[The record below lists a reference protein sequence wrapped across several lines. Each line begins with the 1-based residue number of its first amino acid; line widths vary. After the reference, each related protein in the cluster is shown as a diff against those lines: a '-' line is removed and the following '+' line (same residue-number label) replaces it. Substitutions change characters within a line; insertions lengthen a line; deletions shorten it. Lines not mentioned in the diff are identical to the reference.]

1 MALVELKD
9 IRKTYRVGDQEIA
22 ALDGVTLSI
31 EAGEFLAIIGPSGSG
46 KSTLMH
52 LLGCLDS
59 PTSGSLII
67 DGVDVS
73 RASNNELAA
82 MRNAK
87 IGFVFQSFNL
97 LPKFDVLRNV
107 ELPMVYAGVGAK
119 IRRDRAM
126 EAIER
131 VGLTNRMHNTPLQ
144 LSGGQCQRVAIAR
157 AIVNNPKIVF
167 ADEPT
172 GNLDSHTGES
182 ILTLFRELAD
192 SGRTIVIVTH
202 DNTIAARLPRRIEM
216 RDGRIRI
223 GVEANTSNTAPLIPI
238 AADSVTKEGSAL

>member
-1 MALVELKD
+1 MALVELRD
-9 IRKTYRVGDQEIA
+9 ITKRYQVGDQEIV
-22 ALDGVTLSI
+22 ALAGVSLDI
-31 EAGEFLAIIGPSGSG
+31 DEGEFLAIIGPSGSG

-52 LLGCLDS
+52 LLGCLDT
-59 PTSGSLII
+59 PTSGRLTI
-67 DGVDVS
+67 DGIDVS
-73 RASNNELAA
+73 KASNDQLAA

-107 ELPMVYAGVGAK
+107 ELPMVYAGLPGKV
-119 IRRDRAM
+119 RRERAL

-131 VGLTNRMHNTPLQ
+131 VGLTHRLHNNPLQ

-157 AIVNNPKIVF
+157 ALVNRPKIIF

-182 ILTLFRELAD
+182 ILTLFRELSEAG
-192 SGRTIVIVTH
+192 STIVIVTH

-216 RDGRIRI
+216 RDGRITD
-223 GVEANTSNTAPLIPI
+223 GAQAAVDLTEPLLPGRG
-238 AADSVTKEGSAL
+238 ER